1 MLAAR
6 ISQTSLFPDLNSA
19 VPRGGLGL
27 RWAGITAFECILARI
42 QIDPEMLENAFPMQ
56 KSLKIQMH

>member
-1 MLAAR
+1 MSVGL
-6 ISQTSLFPDLNSA
+6 IGKVGTQSC
-19 VPRGGLGL
+19 GLGL

-42 QIDPEMLENAFPMQ
+42 QVDPEMLENAFPMQ